1 MKEITVEQL
10 CEMCKEQVK
19 AGNGKK
25 MVLMSDD
32 EECNGFHPIYEGFT
46 AKECFFGGKY
56 PPSLPFGIKP
66 TDDFIILG

>member
-10 CEMCKEQVK
+10 YQLCYDQIK

-32 EECNGFHPIYEGFT
+32 EEGNGFHPIYEGFMP
-46 AKECFFGGKY
+46 KEDFFGGKY
-56 PPSLPFGIKP
+56 PPSLSFGIKP